1 MVASV
6 LFAVAFEL
14 HIWNTTKNRLNAF
27 SIILTLFEKFTHLAF
42 VHQTEWGHRFL
53 SLFRCFFLFCSSI
66 NAKEK
71 CMLNGVQLQSIKPSF
86 EFFCWFV
93 CVKHKIEAFIPHL
106 NHWNWKDIDFFVSNS
121 VNIVRPNIECFG
133 FNRSNAYELFR
144 FYCFESVWKLSFE
157 ILLSVRFQ
165 RHSHECGVA

>member
-1 MVASV
+1 MRNSPIWH
-6 LFAVAFEL
+6 LF
-14 HIWNTTKNRLNAF
+14 TKLNGDIVF
-27 SIILTLFEKFTHLAF
+27 
-42 VHQTEWGHRFL
+42 FL
-53 SLFRCFFLFCSSI
+53 SFDVFFLFCSSI

-71 CMLNGVQLQSIKPSF
+71 CMLNAVQLQSIKPSF